1 MLDNEAFKIAGID
14 YENGLERCLGDESL
28 YTRLLGMFKDDNA
41 FERLTKA
48 LDRGDITDAFECAH
62 ALKGVAVNLGMN
74 TLFEVDSDL
83 ANALRGD
90 GDLDK
95 ARELYSPVKEAY
107 NKVMDALK
115 YI

>member
-1 MLDNEAFKIAGID
+1 MVDNEAFKMAGID

-41 FERLTKA
+41 FERLTTA

-74 TLFEVDSDL
+74 TLFETDSEL

-95 ARELYSPVKEAY
+95 ARELYTSVKVAY
-107 NKVMDALK
+107 SKVMDALK
-115 YI
+115 YV

>member
-41 FERLTKA
+41 FERLTTA

-74 TLFEVDSDL
+74 TLFEADSEL
-83 ANALRGD
+83 VNALRGD
-90 GDLDK
+90 GDLNK
-95 ARELYSPVKEAY
+95 ARELYTSVKESY
-107 NKVMDALK
+107 SKVMDALK